1 MARPR
6 LNGRRRLLPA
16 GVRWQLA
23 RSDDSGATLIFAL
36 IFITVVAVMIAA
48 VLSFVD
54 TSMRTTVAVRSEAA
68 KAAAADGAAQ
78 VAINY
83 IRTNDFITGGAGT
96 CVDGMSP
103 LGDFYQEAG
112 IHYSASVTC
121 APDDIDSVAGGAG
134 GGLSITSSNRPGQAV
149 LTDGLGSNDGF
160 DVYPRG
166 NLTMQVQ
173 GEIRSNSYIT
183 VQKNLRSTANIS
195 AVGNCVALSG
205 GTIQS
210 TGGTVQCNLGGG
222 GWADPGYDKPAES
235 GPLVTRTLPTCT
247 GGTRVYDFLPGVY
260 TDGAALSS
268 YTSSTNSCKNSV
280 LWFHPGTYYFNFSL
294 PWSIDSGTVV
304 GGTPTSTLSVSP
316 APTLPFSCET
326 PIDEGQ
332 PGWTK
337 PSANAGV
344 EFVLGGQSRID
355 LGAGRMELCGTY
367 HTDAPPIALY
377 VLTHPAGTPPG
388 PIVPAA
394 TGKFCAN
401 EIGDSSNSNNGGSCA
416 TLFSDKSPNSTLYVQ
431 GTTYAPSAWVDIDIN
446 NNSGQV
452 FRFGIISRKLSLIAT
467 ASSDLSKPII
477 EVPNLVYS
485 GPSLTVLYL
494 AVFVCTGT
502 TPCSTSGTP
511 QLKVKVGI
519 TDPDGTVTAGKRQ
532 VTVYDWSGPS

>member
-1 MARPR
+1 M
-6 LNGRRRLLPA
+6 NGRRGLMPHAMGR
-16 GVRWQLA
+16 RLA
-23 RSDDSGATLIFAL
+23 RSDDTGATLIFAL
-36 IFITVVAVMIAA
+36 IFITVVAVMIGA

-78 VAINY
+78 LAINY
-83 IRTNDFITGGAGT
+83 VRTHDYITGGAGT
-96 CVDGMSP
+96 CVDGMSS
-103 LGDFYQEAG
+103 LGDFYQEAAT
-112 IHYSASVTC
+112 HYSASVTC
-121 APDDIDSVAGGAG
+121 APDSEDSVLGGAG

-149 LTDGLGSNDGF
+149 LTNGQGSNDGF

-166 NLTMQVQ
+166 NLYMQVQ
-173 GEIRSNSYIT
+173 GEIRSNSYVT
-183 VQKNLRSTANIS
+183 VQKNLSSTGDIS
-195 AVGNCVALSG
+195 AVGNCLALSG
-205 GTIQS
+205 GTIKS
-210 TGGTVQCNLGGG
+210 TGGTVNCNLGGS

-247 GGTRVYDFLPGVY
+247 GGTRVYDFFPGVY
-260 TDGAALSS
+260 TDLTALDS

-280 LWFHPGTYYFNFSL
+280 LWFHPGTYYFNFSQSGA
-294 PWSIDSGTVV
+294 WSIDSGSVV
-304 GGTPTSTLSVSP
+304 GGTPTSALSVSP
-316 APTLPFSCET
+316 APTMPFSCET
-326 PIDEGQ
+326 PTDEGQ
-332 PGWTK
+332 AGWTR
-337 PSANAGV
+337 PPANAGV
-344 EFVLGGQSRID
+344 EFVLGGTSRIS
-355 LGAGRMELCGTY
+355 LGAGRMELCATY

-377 VLTHPAGTPPG
+377 VLTSPAGTAPG

-394 TGKFCAN
+394 TGRFCAN
-401 EIGDSSNSNNGGSCA
+401 EIGDSSNNNNGSSCA
-416 TLFSDKSPNSTLYVQ
+416 TLYSDKSPNSTLYVQ

-467 ASSDLSKPII
+467 ASSDLTKPII

-485 GPSLTVLYL
+485 GPSRTVLYL

-519 TDPDGTVTAGKRQ
+519 TDPDGTVTHGKRQ